1 MEYFFEVTLIGRLC
15 VLSRLRLV
23 FAPSQLGVIDG
34 ETQEEEVVCSL
45 PDTTQHNRW
54 SLSVFILCSEVLTSL
69 CDQFNFIHR
78 THIYMMRW
86 TLVFIH
92 VHF

>member
-34 ETQEEEVVCSL
+34 ETQEGEVVCSP
-45 PDTTQHNRW
+45 PDTTQHNR
-54 SLSVFILCSEVLTSL
+54 
-69 CDQFNFIHR
+69 
-78 THIYMMRW
+78 
-86 TLVFIH
+86 
-92 VHF
+92 